1 MRFQENAIFK
11 KRPKIDRKSI
21 RVRISSQSSDDFAF
35 FPLSEAT
42 WDRICSLQG
51 GSGLSWAPFLGPRRI
66 LEASW
71 ASPERPWDAPGAPRG
86 RSETLPGRLWS
97 GLGASRS
104 ILGAPGASRERFLV
118 DFGIDFGCIFGLLR
132 QKNRKR
138 IRADFCEWWTNYKD
152 RLTVRLARW
161 LSRRTA

>member
-1 MRFQENAIFK
+1 MRFQGKTIFE

-42 WDRICSLQG
+42 WDGICSLQG

-71 ASPERPWDAPGAPRG
+71 ASPERPWDAPGALWG

-97 GLGASRS
+97 ALGASRS
-104 ILGAPGASRERFLV
+104 ILGRFWMPRAPPGSDFRLILESMLV
-118 DFGIDFGCIFGLLR
+118 AFSDCFD
-132 QKNRKR
+132 K
-138 IRADFCEWWTNYKD
+138 
-152 RLTVRLARW
+152 
-161 LSRRTA
+161 RTASESGPILRLVVVSTHNKLPHSG